1 MGLAGGS
8 TGRRLDCPSSRK
20 HRLRDCSRSSIAK
33 HTIEMYLFRIGSS
46 AAWYRSMDNMQTA
59 RIEQS
64 AAPLGP
70 GGPGRDD
77 RCCDELL
84 EMICAISGSGC
95 CECPNWLIA
104 AVEVR
109 EPEGARRWRPW

>member
-1 MGLAGGS
+1 
-8 TGRRLDCPSSRK
+8 
-20 HRLRDCSRSSIAK
+20 
-33 HTIEMYLFRIGSS
+33 
-46 AAWYRSMDNMQTA
+46 MDNMQTA

-70 GGPGRDD
+70 GGSGHGPEYGPGRDD

-95 CECPNWLIA
+95 CECPDWLIA

-109 EPEGARRWRPW
+109 EPEGTRRWRLW